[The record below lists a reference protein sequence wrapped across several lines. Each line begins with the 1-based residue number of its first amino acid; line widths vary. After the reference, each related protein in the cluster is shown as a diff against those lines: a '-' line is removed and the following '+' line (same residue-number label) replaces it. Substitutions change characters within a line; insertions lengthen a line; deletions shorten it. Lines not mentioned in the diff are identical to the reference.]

1 MTAQIIPFPERP
13 LPQPCSDPATCAH
26 VVDLPGSDGRTVVCL
41 RCGLAGHDDAKL
53 AALNAAIDDQE
64 YAGA

>member
-1 MTAQIIPFPERP
+1 MSATIIPFPERP

-41 RCGLAGHDDAKL
+41 RCGLAGHDDARL
-53 AALNAAIDDQE
+53 TALNAAIDDQE